1 MFQNEPMD
9 TVQAIVLTY
18 QAPDAVRR
26 CIAALARQTRRVD
39 EILVVDN
46 DGGSS
51 MLEGPALDPRV
62 RVLALP
68 TNVGPAGGYAAGLL
82 EFLAGTAS
90 LAWLMDDDVEPAP
103 DALEQQLATRDTG
116 ANVVMATMVDDDRE
130 VVTNTHGWCAVLV
143 ERQVVAAV
151 GVPNPELFWWTEDT
165 EYVQWRIPRAGFAL
179 TRSEGAVV
187 RVSRSRDDTE
197 KPAWKYYYE
206 ARNQTY
212 YRLHTQRVASPG
224 RTPRHL
230 SARVRWGRA
239 TRTLTKLTARAL
251 TKESSHRGAKFAM
264 VVRGAWDGVRG
275 RLGVTVRADR
285 SDRPLIS
292 S

>member
-1 MFQNEPMD
+1 MLHNDPMD

-26 CIAALARQTRRVD
+26 CIAAIAAQTRRVD

-51 MLEGPALDPRV
+51 GLGGADVDSRV

-68 TNVGPAGGYAAGLL
+68 TNVGPAGGYAGGLFD
-82 EFLAGTAS
+82 FLSGTAT
-90 LAWLMDDDVEPAP
+90 LAWLMDDDCEPAP
-103 DALEQQLATRDTG
+103 DALEQQIATRDTG

-130 VVTNTHGWCAVLV
+130 VVINTHGWCAVLL
-143 ERQVVAAV
+143 EREVVATV
-151 GVPNPELFWWTEDT
+151 GVPNADLFWWTEDT

-179 TRSEGAVV
+179 TRSETAIV
-187 RVSRSRDDTE
+187 RVSRSRDDIE

-212 YRLHTQRVASPG
+212 YRLHTQRVMHAG
-224 RTPRHL
+224 RVPRHL
-230 SARVRWGRA
+230 RARVRWGRA
-239 TRTLTKLTARAL
+239 TRSVAKLTARAL
-251 TKESSHRGAKFAM
+251 TKESDDRGAKFWM
-264 VVRGAWDGVRG
+264 VVRGAWDGARG
-275 RLGVTVRADR
+275 RLGVTVRADQ
-285 SDRPLIS
+285 SHRPLIS
-292 S
+292 N